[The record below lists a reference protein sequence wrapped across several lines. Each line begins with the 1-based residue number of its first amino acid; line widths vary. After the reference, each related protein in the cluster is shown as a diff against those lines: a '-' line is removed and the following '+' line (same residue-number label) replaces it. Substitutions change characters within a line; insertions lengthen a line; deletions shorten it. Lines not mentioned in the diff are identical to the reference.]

1 MSEDKDFFGVNLSH
15 LIVVWGKDTCSI
27 VQIICT
33 NLHSYHQSALNVLNA
48 LSANLVY
55 QIL

>member
-1 MSEDKDFFGVNLSH
+1 MSEDKDFFGVDLSH